1 MNLLPLFI
9 AIPLGTAFVIVL
21 LGKTREIYSD
31 ILATIAALILAIL
44 PFILILT
51 LDKGEVLVYSM
62 GKWLPPQGINL
73 VLDGLSRLMLIII
86 NVVGFLAIVY
96 SVSYMKKFTA
106 KSKYYGLFMLM
117 LTGMNGVV
125 LTGDFFNLFVFAE
138 IAAISSYALVAF
150 GVEAEELEA
159 SFKYMVMGSIATILI
174 LFSIGLLYGLTGSL
188 NMADVG
194 RTIQGKGGTLLSFS
208 MVLFLAGF
216 GIKAAMVPFHAWL
229 PDAHPSAP
237 APVSA
242 MLSGVL
248 IKALGAYALMRIFFN
263 VFGFNLQ
270 LSWVFM
276 ILGLLSIFGGGLLA
290 LRQDDLKR
298 LLAYSSIS
306 QMGFIILGLG
316 CGNYWGILGALFHL
330 LNHSC
335 FKSLLFLN
343 SGAVEYSVGTRK
355 LDKMGGLSKVMPVT
369 GATSTI
375 ASLSISGIPPFN
387 GFWSKLFI
395 IIGLVQANHFV
406 LAVLAILASVL
417 TLAYYLRM
425 QRNTFFGKL
434 KKELERIKE
443 APLSMCFSM
452 IVLAVACVG
461 LGIFFYPVMKVIL
474 EPAVEVLQEGIKYS
488 SIILGG

>member
-1 MNLLPLFI
+1 MNLIPLFI

-21 LGKTREIYSD
+21 LGRTREIYSD

-51 LDKGEVLVYSM
+51 LDKGETLVYSM

-159 SFKYMVMGSIATILI
+159 SFKYMVMGSIATVLI

-194 RTIQGKGGTLLSFS
+194 RTIQGNGSTLVSFS
-208 MVLFLAGF
+208 MVLFLTGF
-216 GIKAAMVPFHAWL
+216 GIKAAIIPFHAWL

-248 IKALGAYALMRIFFN
+248 IKALGVYALMRIFFN

-276 ILGLLSIFGGGLLA
+276 ILGLLSMFGGGLLA

-330 LNHSC
+330 LNHSS

-355 LDKMGGLSKVMPVT
+355 LDKMGGLSKVMPIT
-369 GATSTI
+369 GVTSTI

-395 IIGLVQANHFV
+395 IIGLVQANHFI
-406 LAVLAILASVL
+406 LAVLAILASIL

-425 QRNTFFGKL
+425 QRYAFFGKL

-452 IVLAVACVG
+452 IVLAAVCVG
-461 LGIFFYPVMKVIL
+461 LGIFFYPVMKVVL

-488 SIILGG
+488 SLILGE